1 MQELT
6 SKEEETFEEREI
18 NESKLDLNNNN
29 ILTTSSSSALS
40 SSSTSSSSLI
50 SNEMPVCSNQAN
62 SSICNGKLTV
72 RIVLIYSLFLTQI
85 IMIRTKYKL
94 YK

>member
-6 SKEEETFEEREI
+6 NKEEETFEEREI

-50 SNEMPVCSNQAN
+50 SSEMPVCSNQSPVN
-62 SSICNGKLTV
+62 NPSICNGKLTV
-72 RIVLIYSLFLTQI
+72 RIVLSLINSLFLTQ
-85 IMIRTKYKL
+85 
-94 YK
+94 